1 MSESH
6 LQKIIC
12 LPPLPFFLSHK
23 LKYKNSVP
31 AMLIN
36 SIPGSERPIK
46 QKQSLLR
53 MVPDLPTSL
62 DLIPQE
68 KNTILHIEC
77 LLIVFGTALF
87 LMY

>member
-6 LQKIIC
+6 LQEIIC
-12 LPPLPFFLSHK
+12 LPPLPFFPSPK

-36 SIPGSERPIK
+36 SIPGSEKSIK

-53 MVPDLPTSL
+53 MVPGSPTSL
-62 DLIPQE
+62 DLYLKREIQFYVLE
-68 KNTILHIEC
+68 R
-77 LLIVFGTALF
+77 LLIVFGTAV
-87 LMY
+87 